1 MPVLVDTVQSSGLWV
16 GCERAGG
23 KGWCGTGVA
32 LCNKETGV
40 SQRVGTSGRK
50 LRAGRGLARLLAGA
64 AGLTLLL
71 GLEPEGSRIMEHAG
85 EPAVEHAAE
94 DAGARAVPVRLGA
107 ASGVVLS
114 GQARRFLA
122 LQFKVYPT
130 EFMGCMIGER
140 RGNTIVVQRIAPADV
155 DSAQSKATHV
165 MPTSTCEQSGW
176 TGTIGMIHSHPKGT
190 SCWYYF
196 PGTQVSTSDLQSFA
210 RQPYPV
216 DAIMCGDTV
225 VWIARDYHERRV
237 PLNGGEAPVPTPRAV
252 PTRGNQVASM
262 AGSPGL

>member
-1 MPVLVDTVQSSGLWV
+1 MGGGRQVVD
-16 GCERAGG
+16 
-23 KGWCGTGVA
+23 VA
-32 LCNKETGV
+32 LCNKETVV
-40 SQRVGTSGRK
+40 SERIGTGGQKLRVGGS
-50 LRAGRGLARLLAGA
+50 LPRLLAGT
-64 AGLTLLL
+64 AGLMLLL
-71 GLEPEGSRIMEHAG
+71 GLEPESSLIMEHA
-85 EPAVEHAAE
+85 EAHEHTEAHTA
-94 DAGARAVPVRLGA
+94 PVRLGA

-114 GQARRFLA
+114 GQARRYLA
-122 LQFKVYPT
+122 LQFKAYPT

-165 MPTSTCEQSGW
+165 VPRTTCEQAGW
-176 TGTIGMIHSHPKGT
+176 TGTVGMIHSHPKAT

-216 DAIMCGDTV
+216 DAIMCGDTL

-237 PLNGGEAPVPTPRAV
+237 PLNGGEAPVRTAPAV

-262 AGSPGL
+262 AGSSGR